1 MWLYSK
7 RENCIRLYQELY
19 QIVSE
24 SEVAFGPLLGVFS
37 TVETEENTKI
47 FGKAYT
53 NFVRQLADSPEYCT
67 GSAVFWR
74 IFLNLGAVTKK
85 IRYLAVTPEVDT
97 VQEYVRRI
105 LLSV

>member
-1 MWLYSK
+1 MWLYPK

-24 SEVAFGPLLGVFS
+24 SEVAFEPLLGVFS

-53 NFVRQLADSPEYCT
+53 NFVR
-67 GSAVFWR
+67 
-74 IFLNLGAVTKK
+74 
-85 IRYLAVTPEVDT
+85 
-97 VQEYVRRI
+97 
-105 LLSV
+105 